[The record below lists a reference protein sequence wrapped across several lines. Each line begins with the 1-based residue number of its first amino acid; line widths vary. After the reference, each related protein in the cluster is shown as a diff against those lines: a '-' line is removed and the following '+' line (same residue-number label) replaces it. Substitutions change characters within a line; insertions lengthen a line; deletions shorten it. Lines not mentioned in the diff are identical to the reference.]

1 MIINMEEL
9 RISGLDEL
17 DADELEEAVPT
28 DEVRIERPQSGD
40 AADGAHHEPLTILA
54 VILISSTAIRGLT
67 AWLLKKRHRSKV
79 ELDVEIRRPDGT
91 IEKKRVVIELSES
104 STEADIVRE
113 VGDKFGLDPGT
124 VAKALA
130 QIPG

>member
-1 MIINMEEL
+1 MIISMEEL

-28 DEVRIERPQSGD
+28 DEVRIERPKSGD

-54 VILISSTAIRGLT
+54 IVLISSTAIRGLT

-79 ELDVEIRRPDGT
+79 GLDIEIRRPDGT
-91 IEKKRVVIELSES
+91 IEKKRVVIELSAS

-113 VGDKFGLDPGT
+113 VGDKFGLDPGA